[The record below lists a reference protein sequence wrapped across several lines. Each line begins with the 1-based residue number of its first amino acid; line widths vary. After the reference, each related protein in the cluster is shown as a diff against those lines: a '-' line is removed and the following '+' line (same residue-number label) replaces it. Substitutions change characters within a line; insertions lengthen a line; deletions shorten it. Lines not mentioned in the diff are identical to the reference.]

1 MKIKKVLIITYDF
14 PPRPT
19 VGSLRLKGLAKYL
32 PEFKWEPTILTAT
45 LPSMPDKKFRVIET
59 QYPGDAT
66 EILIKK
72 IHLQSNKEFQKR
84 VKILLSM
91 RDNAFTNKIIY
102 FIKGF
107 LAYPDNQKYW
117 YNSAIKKG
125 GDILSKEKFDI
136 ILSSS
141 APVTSH
147 LIAKKLKTKY
157 NLPWIADL
165 RDLWTQNH
173 HYSYGILRKWFEK
186 RLEIHTLLYADG
198 LVTVSKPLSETLKT
212 LHIKKSIFIIL
223 NGFDPDD
230 VNVNINMV
238 VPLTKKFTITY
249 TGALYQGKRDPELLL
264 KAIRELID
272 ENIIKSG
279 NIRINFFGPTQ
290 YWLTQEIK
298 KHRLEEVV
306 KQYGTVPREIA
317 LKKQRESQILLLLNW
332 NNTREQGVYTSKL
345 FEYLAAKRPILAI
358 GGPKGVVSEL
368 LEKTCTGIHL
378 SSDLIILKKILM
390 KYYKEYKMYGE
401 ASYFGKKKEIE
412 KYSQY
417 TMAKKFAKVLN
428 KYINI

>member
-14 PPRPT
+14 PPRPAA
-19 VGSLRLKGLAKYL
+19 GSLRLKGLTKYL

-45 LPSMPDKKFRVIET
+45 LPSMPNNKFRVIET

-91 RDNAFTNKIIY
+91 RKNAFTNKIIY

-107 LAYPDNQKYW
+107 LAYPDDQKYW
-117 YNSAIKKG
+117 YNFAIKKG
-125 GDILSKEKFDI
+125 SNILRKEKFDI
-136 ILSSS
+136 IISSS

-147 LIAKKLKTKY
+147 LIAKKLKIQY

-173 HYSYGILRKWFEK
+173 YYPYGILRKWFEK

-198 LVTVSKPLSETLKT
+198 LVTVSKPLAETLKT
-212 LHIKKSIFIIL
+212 LHIKKSIFTIL
-223 NGFDPDD
+223 NGFDSDD
-230 VNVNINMV
+230 VNVNMV
-238 VPLTKKFTITY
+238 VSLTKKFTITY

-264 KAIRELID
+264 IAVKELID
-272 ENIIKSG
+272 ESIIKSD
-279 NIRINFFGPTQ
+279 NIRVNFFGPTQ

-298 KHRLEEVV
+298 KYRLEEVF

-378 SSDLIILKKILM
+378 PSDLIILKKILM

-401 ASYFGKKKEIE
+401 ALYFGKKKEIE

-428 KYINI
+428 KYITI